1 MVREFLGQFALELQV
16 TLELLPVPLFAEV
29 VGVSAVQLE
38 PQLVDLVL
46 VQIQLVLVV
55 GYFVQQAGD
64 VGVNFLLIS

>member
-16 TLELLPVPLFAEV
+16 TLELLPVPLIAEV